1 MKKFIILL
9 IFILLGA
16 VLGTFV
22 ASLLGGI
29 SFLKWLAFGVSAGFM
44 ADSPLVLDLVLL
56 KIVFGIQFSINVAQI
71 LFVALSVLAFMPV
84 SKRL

>member
-29 SFLKWLAFGVSAGFM
+29 SFLKWLGFGVSAGFM